1 MRLPSSPSTLCQP
14 GSIRGGVLA
23 LVIAVT
29 ACQSQEPDPLSQ
41 QRSALKALYDATG
54 GDDWAQSDNWLSDRP
69 LEDWYGISTNA
80 DGYVDSIYL
89 AGNELSGSIPAELG
103 ELDSLKYLH
112 LGDVRSIIDA
122 GSNYLS
128 SIPAELGSLGNLKY
142 LDLSRNSRLS
152 SIPAEL
158 GNLGSLVWLDL
169 TGTGLTSIPAEL
181 GNLANLERL
190 YLTGTGLTS
199 IPAELGNLANLKW
212 LNLAS
217 SRDLVGPLPTEL
229 VRIQNLRVLRF
240 HDTSLCAPT
249 DPDFKDWLE
258 GLESWSGNLC
268 D

>member
-54 GDDWAQSDNWLSDRP
+54 GDDWSQSDNWLSDRP

-158 GNLGSLVWLDL
+158 GNL
-169 TGTGLTSIPAEL
+169 
-181 GNLANLERL
+181 
-190 YLTGTGLTS
+190 
-199 IPAELGNLANLKW
+199 ANLKW

-229 VRIQNLRVLRF
+229 VRIQNSMVLRF

-249 DPDFKDWLE
+249 DPDFQDWLE